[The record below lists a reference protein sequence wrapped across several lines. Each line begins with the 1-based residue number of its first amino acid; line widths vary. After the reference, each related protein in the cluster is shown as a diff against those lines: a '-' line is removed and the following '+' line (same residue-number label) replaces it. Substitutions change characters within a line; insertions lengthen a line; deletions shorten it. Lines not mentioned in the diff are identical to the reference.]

1 MVSLVKVAMVDDTMV
16 EEILALLDTNMWE
29 NDILSGLT
37 DRDY

>member
-16 EEILALLDTNMWE
+16 DEILALLDTNMWE

-37 DRDY
+37 DSDY